1 MLVSKNKAARF
12 TVSLLSLLMC
22 LSMCLP
28 FSGSCESSGQS
39 SITLICRKDETIL
52 TGMQWKLYRIGE
64 RSGDGFVLTGD
75 FADYPIDMSSI
86 TEENVEQMA
95 KTIESYAVAD
105 KIAPTGSGETDG
117 NGELTFGGLSKG
129 LYLAAGK
136 TLQVG
141 NKYYVPSSLLLEAD
155 ESNVTFSY
163 NAYPK
168 FFYATLGNT
177 VGAYT
182 VRKVWVNDSPDNVA
196 HPSYVTVDLFCNGEL
211 HDTVTLNED
220 NNWEYRWRKLDPTN
234 NWHVAERD
242 IPAGYTVM
250 IDFNSTQYLIKNS
263 YKPTVPPTTS
273 TTTTTITGITTTT
286 TTTVTVITQTA
297 VTKPPTTTSALP
309 PLAQTGQLWWPVLP
323 LSAGG
328 LVLISLG
335 TLIKTKK
342 DDNE

>member
-1 MLVSKNKAARF
+1 MSISKNKAARF
-12 TVSLLSLLMC
+12 TVSLLSLFIC

-28 FSGSCESSGQS
+28 FCGSCESYAES

-52 TGMQWKLYRIGE
+52 TGMQWKLYKIGE
-64 RSGDGFVLTGD
+64 RSGDSFVLTGD
-75 FADYPIDMSSI
+75 FAGYPIDISSI

-95 KTIESYAVAD
+95 KTIESFAVAD
-105 KIAPTGSGETDG
+105 KIAPIRSGETNE
-117 NGELTFGGLSKG
+117 NGELTFAGLNNG

-141 NKYYVPSSLLLEAD
+141 NTYYVPSSLLLEAD
-155 ESNVTFSY
+155 ESSVTFSY

-182 VRKVWVNDSPDNVA
+182 VRKVWVNDSPDSIA

-211 HDTVTLNED
+211 HDTVILNEE
-220 NNWEYRWRKLDPTN
+220 NNWEHRWKDTDPIN
-234 NWHVAERD
+234 NWHVAERE
-242 IPAGYTVM
+242 IPAEYTVM

-263 YKPTVPPTTS
+263 YKSTIPPTTS
-273 TTTTTITGITTTT
+273 TTTTITDITTTT
-286 TTTVTVITQTA
+286 TTSTVITQTT

-309 PLAQTGQLWWPVLP
+309 PLAQTGQLWWPVIP